1 MERKQKIELLR
12 NIRDGRVSVKDLFQ
26 PLLQVWRQDKS
37 NPDQPLYKFSNEVL
51 SWQELKDRISNS
63 NGVTLNC
70 AATSFLVSSS
80 IFRILNNS
88 DISYYIK
95 CH

>member
-63 NGVTLNC
+63 NGVVKFIIVRRGDRRKEKIEN
-70 AATSFLVSSS
+70 
-80 IFRILNNS
+80 
-88 DISYYIK
+88 
-95 CH
+95 

>member
-1 MERKQKIELLR
+1 MMERKQKIELLR

-63 NGVTLNC
+63 NGVVKFIIVRRGDRRKEKIEN
-70 AATSFLVSSS
+70 
-80 IFRILNNS
+80 
-88 DISYYIK
+88 
-95 CH
+95 